1 MPEQNKYRIVHGN
14 SIPNDLFTRW
24 RKEDKRIVFTNGCFD
39 ILHRGHVHYLEEASN
54 LGDKLVVGLNSDAS
68 VKRLKGEGRPVKN
81 ELNRSEV
88 LAALRSVDLVII
100 FEEDTPL
107 NIIKKVIPD
116 ILVKGGDWPLEN
128 IIGAEFV
135 LNNGGEVKTLSYIEG
150 ESSTSL
156 IQAMKKN
163 NQI

>member
-1 MPEQNKYRIVHGN
+1 MTEKNANRIIHEN
-14 SIPNDLFTRW
+14 SIPGNLLTRW
-24 RKEDKRIVFTNGCFD
+24 RKEDLQIVFTNGCFD
-39 ILHRGHVHYLEEASN
+39 ILHRGHVHYLNEASK
-54 LGDKLVVGLNSDAS
+54 LGDKLVVGLNSDSS

-107 NIIKKVIPD
+107 NIIKKVLPN
-116 ILVKGGDWPLEN
+116 ILVKGGDWSLEN

-135 LNNGGEVKTLSYIEG
+135 LNNGGEVKTLSFIEG
-150 ESSTSL
+150 ESSTAL
-156 IQAMKKN
+156 IQAIKK
-163 NQI
+163 